1 MSDSARVN
9 LGIRGIGVCLPDA
22 IRTNDMWPREVIE
35 TWRDR
40 QVWSPGEKE
49 EEVELTEGMK
59 KSLAAMSE
67 YRDDPFQGA
76 KERRVLPETGAI
88 AELETKAAERAIERA
103 NVDRREIG
111 FLLSYS
117 MCPDYLQVPSACI
130 VHQNLGL
137 ERDCFTMAVDA
148 VCNSFQMQ
156 LTLAEQMIR
165 AGRARYGLLVQ
176 SSAIWR
182 ATEEDKPYS
191 ASFGDGAT
199 AVLVGPA
206 REDRGLISQAHRVD
220 GSQHRALVCTVPG
233 KSWWDE
239 GKIVAHPLEKQTAR
253 MMFLM
258 LADRGREVVLDA
270 LDRAG
275 FRPEDVQFYA
285 AHQATIW
292 FRRVTQEHI
301 GLTNATSAD
310 TFSRA
315 GTLSA
320 ANLPFVLATAEE
332 QGLLSDGD
340 LVAMYSGG
348 TGMTWSASVLRW
360 GY

>member
-1 MSDSARVN
+1 M
-9 LGIRGIGVCLPDA
+9 
-22 IRTNDMWPREVIE
+22 
-35 TWRDR
+35 
-40 QVWSPGEKE
+40 Q
-49 EEVELTEGMK
+49 

-67 YRDDPFQGA
+67 YREDPFQGA
-76 KERRVLPETGAI
+76 KERRVLPAGAMI
-88 AELETKAAERAIERA
+88 ADLETTAAERALERA
-103 NVDRREIG
+103 GIAKEQID
-111 FLLSYS
+111 FLLTYS
-117 MCPDYLQVPSACI
+117 MVPDYLQAPSACI
-130 VHQNLGL
+130 VHQKLGL
-137 ERDCFTMAVDA
+137 RRDCFTMAVDA

-165 AGRARYGLLVQ
+165 TGRGTFGLLVQ

-182 ATEEDKPYS
+182 ATEADKPYS

-199 AVLVGPA
+199 AVVVGPA
-206 REDRGLISQAHRVD
+206 RRDRGLLSQAHRVD

-239 GKIVAHPLEKQTAR
+239 GKIVAYPLERQTAR

-258 LADRGREVVLDA
+258 LADRGKEVVTAA
-270 LDRAG
+270 LDGAG
-275 FRPEDVQFYA
+275 LRPEDVQFYA

-301 GLTNATSAD
+301 GLVNAKSTD

-332 QGLLSDGD
+332 QDLLHDGD

-360 GY
+360 GW

>member
-1 MSDSARVN
+1 MSEIN
-9 LGIRGIGVCLPDA
+9 LGICGIGVALPDA
-22 IRTNDMWPREVIE
+22 IRKNDVWPESIVQ

-40 QVWSPGEKE
+40 QVWSPGDDDRD
-49 EEVELTEGMK
+49 VELTEGMRR
-59 KSLAAMSE
+59 SIEAMNE

-76 KERRVLPETGAI
+76 EERCVLPPDAMV
-88 AELETKAAERAIERA
+88 ADLETQAAERALAAAEI
-103 NVDRREIG
+103 DRGQID

-117 MCPDYLQVPSACI
+117 MVPDYLMVPSACI
-130 VHQNLGL
+130 IHENLGL
-137 ERDCFTMAVDA
+137 KSDCFAMAVDA

-156 LTLAEQMIR
+156 LGLAEQMIR
-165 AGRARYGLLVQ
+165 GGRSYGLLVQ

-199 AVLVGPA
+199 AVVVGPS
-206 REDRGLISQAHRVD
+206 RRGRGLLAQAHRVD

-233 KSWWDE
+233 KRWWEE
-239 GKIVAHPLEKQTAR
+239 GRIVAHPLEKSTAR
-253 MMFLM
+253 MMFLK
-258 LADRGREVVLDA
+258 LADRGRDVVLDA
-270 LDRAG
+270 LNRAG
-275 FRPEDVQFYA
+275 FGPEDVQFYA

-301 GLTNATSAD
+301 GLTNAKSID
-310 TFSRA
+310 TFPHA

-320 ANLPFVLATAEE
+320 ANLPFVLATAEK
-332 QGLLSDGD
+332 QGVLSDGD

-360 GY
+360 GA